1 MSVAEQ
7 PLESAAPRVRAIER
21 GPRRRVNEAMWW
33 RHAVAL
39 IAIAFALFPILY
51 IVSSAL
57 NPTQTLSTSSLIPRD
72 VTLDNFRA
80 IVSGEL
86 VTAGNNKLPIPYLH
100 WYANSL
106 IVGGIT
112 AFATV
117 LLGALAAYAFS
128 RFRFRGRRIG
138 MLTLLLIQMFP
149 QFLALVAIY
158 LILDATGSVFAF
170 IGLNTL
176 SGLLLV
182 YMAGAMGVNAWLM
195 KGFFD
200 TIPAELDESAR
211 VDGATPAQVF
221 WGVILPL
228 AAPVLAVVALL
239 SFIGTLNEFVIAS
252 ALLQTQDNFTLPV
265 GMQFLVSQKYQEQ
278 WGPFTAGVVL
288 AAIPVVILFAFL
300 QRFIVHGL
308 TGGAVKG

>member
-7 PLESAAPRVRAIER
+7 PLGAAAPRVRATEH
-21 GPRRRVNEAMWW
+21 GPRRRLHEAMWW

-57 NPTQTLSTSSLIPRD
+57 NPTQTLSASSLIPRD

-80 IVSGEL
+80 ILSGEL
-86 VTAGNNKLPIPYLH
+86 VTAGNNRLPIPFLR

-112 AFATV
+112 AIATV

-128 RFRFRGRRIG
+128 RFRFKGRRIG

-158 LILDATGSVFAF
+158 LILDATGSVFTF

-239 SFIGTLNEFVIAS
+239 SFIGTLNEFVVAS